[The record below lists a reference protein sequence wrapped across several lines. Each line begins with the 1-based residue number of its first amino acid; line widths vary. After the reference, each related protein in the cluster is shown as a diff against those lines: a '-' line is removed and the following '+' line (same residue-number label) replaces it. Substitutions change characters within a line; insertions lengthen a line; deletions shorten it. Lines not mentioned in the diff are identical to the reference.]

1 VCHGQQWPHD
11 EVEWRR
17 RMLIVQGGAVY
28 LCFLDRIMG
37 RGRAMRALILVLSI
51 LAIVDGAHVAKAG
64 LSSMPRETLAPA
76 DTAIA
81 TDEATQETEDQ
92 IGLTKAKRR
101 EVQRGLT
108 RLGFDT
114 KVMGSSTNRLAP
126 SSRAGR
132 RSTAILRLASST
144 PRSTRY

>member
-1 VCHGQQWPHD
+1 
-11 EVEWRR
+11 
-17 RMLIVQGGAVY
+17 
-28 LCFLDRIMG
+28 
-37 RGRAMRALILVLSI
+37 MRALILVLSI
-51 LAIVDGAHVAKAG
+51 LAIVDSAHVARAG

-81 TDEATQETEDQ
+81 TGEATQETEDQ

-114 KVMGSSTNRLAP
+114 KVDGKFDESTRAVM
-126 SSRAGR
+126 RAGR
-132 RSTAILRLASST
+132 RSTATLRLASST
-144 PRSTRY
+144 PLSTRY